1 VISDLAAHQLPILL
15 EAGVPVTINSDDQLF
30 FGSKVGA
37 EYAVARDVLGLS
49 DSELGAIAR
58 TSARVSGAPRHV
70 VSRIETGIDAWLA
83 APP

>member
-1 VISDLAAHQLPILL
+1 M
-15 EAGVPVTINSDDQLF
+15 
-30 FGSKVGA
+30 GA

-49 DSELGAIAR
+49 DSELAGIAR

-70 VSRIETGIDAWLA
+70 VSRIEAGIDAWLA